1 MNATVKQDYSTT
13 TITSNNKSLNDVVL
27 NAESGI
33 DINMNEASGSFG
45 FVINGGS
52 AASTLQGSS
61 HNDSITGNAAADNL
75 NGHLGN
81 DTIQGGG
88 GADSIN
94 GGKGIDYIK
103 DAGNGADIITYDIG
117 SSLVIQNTG

>member
-1 MNATVKQDYSTT
+1 
-13 TITSNNKSLNDVVL
+13 
-27 NAESGI
+27 
-33 DINMNEASGSFG
+33 MNEASGSFG

-94 GGKGIDYIK
+94 GGKGIDYK

-117 SSLVIQNTG
+117 SSLVQNTGTDVVTLKATRKGAYGSCWSTYSCTSTSTSALP